1 MELDLWDSSLLD
13 YQLQQLFPFMQNVC
27 SLDIGS
33 NAELSQNVLIQL
45 MNLLCDNIN
54 GPKSMNSLCLSKIP
68 LTNAIVD
75 SMCSYL

>member
-1 MELDLWDSSLLD
+1 
-13 YQLQQLFPFMQNVC
+13 MQNVC

-33 NAELSQNVLIQL
+33 NSELSQNALIQL

-54 GPKSMNSLCLSKIP
+54 GPKSLNSLCLSKLP

-75 SMCSYL
+75 SVCSYIQSRYCQLKELYLMHCGITDQ